1 MLRRV
6 RSVGVAV
13 ATLTPLAAL
22 AVGEAA
28 QQYDDSNKVVYAK
41 QQLLKWRNASDTDP
55 SGEESKSAVAGAS
68 AWLGSAPPKFPYL
81 LSISAGDNP
90 AVVTNT

>member
-1 MLRRV
+1 MLRNA
-6 RSVGVAV
+6 RSIGGAV
-13 ATLTPLAAL
+13 AALTPLAAL

-41 QQLLKWRNASDTDP
+41 QQLLKWRSASETEKI
-55 SGEESKSAVAGAS
+55 SEESKSKQTGAS

-90 AVVTNT
+90 EVVTNM